1 MARVD
6 EYKNI
11 VLQALEE
18 HKSPRSSAQPDE
30 EHDFIVAD
38 GKNVHYQ
45 LMSIGWKEAK
55 RVYGCLV
62 HLDIIEGK
70 IWVQYDGIETGITE
84 RLLEL
89 GVPKEDIVLGFQMP
103 FKRKFSGFATG

>member
-6 EYKNI
+6 EYREI

-18 HKSPRSSAQPDE
+18 HKSPRSSTLPDD
-30 EHDFIVAD
+30 EHDFIIAD
-38 GKNVHYQ
+38 EKNGHFQ
-45 LMSIGWKEAK
+45 LMSIGWKDAK

-62 HLDIIEGK
+62 HLDIIADK

-89 GVPKEDIVLGFQMP
+89 GIPKEDIVLGFQMP
-103 FKRKFSGFATG
+103 FKRKFSGFATV